1 MEQAFKIIDL
11 DGDNYISKQELEVV
25 MGGIE
30 EDVKIKY
37 IQRSGNLFLKNAIV
51 IKMEKYHLKNSQLCC
66 NLKCNELL
74 YYYFSF
80 FFLLKSNFILQNQSF
95 FILYYLINHS
105 DEI

>member
-1 MEQAFKIIDL
+1 
-11 DGDNYISKQELEVV
+11 

-80 FFLLKSNFILQNQSF
+80 FFVNIIYYKINNFFVINL
-95 FILYYLINHS
+95 LINYS
-105 DEI
+105 DEV